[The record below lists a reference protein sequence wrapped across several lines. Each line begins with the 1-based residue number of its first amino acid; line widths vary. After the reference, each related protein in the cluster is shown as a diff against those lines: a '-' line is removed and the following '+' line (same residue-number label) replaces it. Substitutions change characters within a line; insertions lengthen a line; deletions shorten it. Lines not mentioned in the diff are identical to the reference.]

1 MLNHMCACCQYTRD
15 VRMYTMRRFESIQG
29 VFSMPHHTAHTWRQS
44 NTQHTPHHTK
54 KEDIEWL
61 RGRQEKEDRDRDRRY
76 DEWEHNTRQDKT
88 RQGKMKETK
97 TEIMMGSDAESK
109 FTQEKAKRANSN
121 PPGINLQKKWESW
134 ADSNSKIINLANF
147 VSRWYHCL
155 PIQINWRPRD
165 RKTLCAFVERIG
177 CPS

>member
-1 MLNHMCACCQYTRD
+1 MTPWVTHKAFRVCIQNVAVWTATTRSCWITCAHVASIHVTFECTQWGVLSLYRAFSACHTTRH
-15 VRMYTMRRFESIQG
+15 T
-29 VFSMPHHTAHTWRQS
+29 PHHTTPHTWRHS

-97 TEIMMGSDAESK
+97 TEIMMWSDAERK

-121 PPGINLQKKWESW
+121 PPGINIQKKWES
-134 ADSNSKIINLANF
+134 
-147 VSRWYHCL
+147 
-155 PIQINWRPRD
+155 
-165 RKTLCAFVERIG
+165 
-177 CPS
+177 